1 MHASYK
7 IQLNYR
13 TDGKNLPDNEKGKE
27 RMKKKYLS
35 IILAMAAAT
44 TMFTGSALNVNAKS
58 GDSSEIH
65 VVRATITSFDPWEGY
80 DNFNIYYQL
89 YDQLVSVDEN
99 GDIQP
104 DLAESWEVSDDGTE
118 YTFKL
123 RQDVKFTNGDP
134 MTAEDVAWSINQAIA
149 SPNISALT
157 TAWKSAEVV
166 DDYTVKI
173 TLDYGYTYFLQML
186 STSAG
191 SICNK
196 DVVEAAGGSFS
207 NGIEGAG
214 TGAYKIKEFVS
225 GSHLTLE
232 ANQDYY
238 KTPADFETVVM
249 DVITD
254 PSTASISLQSG
265 DVDYNDLINFTDVEG
280 LKATEGI
287 DLIEQ
292 DEMRTVYLMCNLSD
306 QNGDSPIANE
316 NVREAIS
323 YAVNRQDLKDYVY
336 EGAGCLMSSLNYS
349 TWPGY
354 DDEPQIERNLEKA
367 KQLMEEAGYGDGC
380 NLSLI
385 YNTEYLSTFPDV
397 AVLVQN
403 QLAEIG
409 INLEI
414 NPCNASALTDQ
425 VMAGTYGD
433 LFLNANGCF
442 NDPLSWYDY
451 LMSSEALQSTNFSY
465 WSSDTVDD
473 LIVKGRTSKSDEE
486 VAAVLDDLREELWK
500 EWPVIPLCSSGMR
513 YAAYDSTTL
522 TGCRVDFDFDYELY
536 NWKKVN

>member
-316 NVREAIS
+316 KVREAIS

-354 DDEPQIERNLEKA
+354 DDEPQIEEIWKR
-367 KQLMEEAGYGDGC
+367 
-380 NLSLI
+380 
-385 YNTEYLSTFPDV
+385 
-397 AVLVQN
+397 QN
-403 QLAEIG
+403 
-409 INLEI
+409 
-414 NPCNASALTDQ
+414 S
-425 VMAGTYGD
+425 
-433 LFLNANGCF
+433 
-442 NDPLSWYDY
+442 
-451 LMSSEALQSTNFSY
+451 
-465 WSSDTVDD
+465 
-473 LIVKGRTSKSDEE
+473 
-486 VAAVLDDLREELWK
+486 LWK
-500 EWPVIPLCSSGMR
+500 RQDMEMGVIYL
-513 YAAYDSTTL
+513 
-522 TGCRVDFDFDYELY
+522 
-536 NWKKVN
+536 